1 MARAPAA
8 SGRRAKV
15 DGMRLAPLQLQLVL
29 ALGVAHRSDRG
40 IPPRATSPRLD
51 TAAPPLIRLPAPPR
65 LVAVG
70 DVHGDVQSL
79 LEVLELAGLYSER
92 RWTDGRAV
100 LVQIGDILDRGD
112 DEAACLDLCAP
123 RCKPRDARKDV
134 PL

>member
-15 DGMRLAPLQLQLVL
+15 DGMRLAPLQLVL
-29 ALGVAHRSDRG
+29 A
-40 IPPRATSPRLD
+40 ATSPRLD
-51 TAAPPLIRLPAPPR
+51 AAAPPLIRLPAPPR

-70 DVHGDVQSL
+70 DVHGDIQSL

-92 RWTDGRAV
+92 RWTGGRAV

>member
-15 DGMRLAPLQLQLVL
+15 DGMRLGPLQLVL

-40 IPPRATSPRLD
+40 ICATSPRLD
-51 TAAPPLIRLPAPPR
+51 AATPPLIRLPAPPR

-92 RWTDGRAV
+92 RWTGGRAV